1 MERQIDN
8 SRLTK
13 AVSPSSNMSGSVCS
27 DYVNEM
33 KLKRILT
40 KSLDDPETIE
50 NLKNKKGFGK
60 THYMVSKKAKEM
72 IESKVQRLNKDRINL
87 YLKKIENKKPIYNCI
102 LQIKSENNKW

>member
-27 DYVNEM
+27 DYVNEI

-40 KSLDDPETIE
+40 KSLQDPETIE
-50 NLKNKKGFGK
+50 NLKNKK
-60 THYMVSKKAKEM
+60 KASAKL
-72 IESKVQRLNKDRINL
+72 IIWF
-87 YLKKIENKKPIYNCI
+87 LKKPKK
-102 LQIKSENNKW
+102 